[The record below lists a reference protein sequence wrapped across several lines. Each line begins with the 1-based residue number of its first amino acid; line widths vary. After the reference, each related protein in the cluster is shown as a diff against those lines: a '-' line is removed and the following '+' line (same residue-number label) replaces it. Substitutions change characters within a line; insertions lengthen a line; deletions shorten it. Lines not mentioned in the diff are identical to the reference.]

1 MVNQVAQFPKL
12 KSHINS
18 FPGLDHR
25 HCGEGTEDGAHHR
38 QAQGDRGAGQGE
50 GGRALV
56 ESVKGRFPKC
66 YNTVHHLFRTKR
78 RTLYR
83 FYFSVHASLSS
94 ALLRLHVHCKL
105 RHFSKI
111 DYLYHRRL
119 LWIVCNAVI
128 TG

>member
-1 MVNQVAQFPKL
+1 MGGAGSRVLQRRREAGG
-12 KSHINS
+12 I
-18 FPGLDHR
+18 PGLDRR

-50 GGRALV
+50 GGRTLV
-56 ESVKGRFPKC
+56 ETVKGQLRNATIP
-66 YNTVHHLFRTKR
+66 YTI
-78 RTLYR
+78 
-83 FYFSVHASLSS
+83 FSVLSVGRS
-94 ALLRLHVHCKL
+94 TDFIFPYTPHFRPPYFDFMYIANF

-119 LWIVCNAVI
+119 LWIVSNAVI

>member
-1 MVNQVAQFPKL
+1 MLNQVAQFPKL

-56 ESVKGRFPKC
+56 ESVRGRLRNATIP
-66 YNTVHHLFRTKR
+66 YTI
-78 RTLYR
+78 
-83 FYFSVHASLSS
+83 FSVLSVGRSTDFIFPYTPHFRPPYFDFMYIANFDTS
-94 ALLRLHVHCKL
+94 AR
-105 RHFSKI
+105 
-111 DYLYHRRL
+111 
-119 LWIVCNAVI
+119 
-128 TG
+128 

>member
-1 MVNQVAQFPKL
+1 MGA
-12 KSHINS
+12 SHL
-18 FPGLDHR
+18 PP
-25 HCGEGTEDGAHHR
+25 E
-38 QAQGDRGAGQGE
+38 GAGSRVLQRRRGE

-56 ESVKGRFPKC
+56 ESVRGRIRNATIPYTIFS
-66 YNTVHHLFRTKR
+66 VLSVGRSI
-78 RTLYR
+78 YR